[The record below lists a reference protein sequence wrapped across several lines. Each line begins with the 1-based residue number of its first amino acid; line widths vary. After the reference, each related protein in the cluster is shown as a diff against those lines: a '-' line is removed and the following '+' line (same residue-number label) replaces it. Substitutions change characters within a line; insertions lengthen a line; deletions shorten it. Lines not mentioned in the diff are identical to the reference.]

1 MHLVEKSG
9 NAKEKNQVNNIVKLG
24 YIVYFLYIIL

>member
-9 NAKEKNQVNNIVKLG
+9 NVKEKNQVNNILKLG
-24 YIVYFLYIIL
+24 YIIYFLYIIL

>member
-9 NAKEKNQVNNIVKLG
+9 NVKEKNQVNNIVKLG
-24 YIVYFLYIIL
+24 YIIYFLYIIL